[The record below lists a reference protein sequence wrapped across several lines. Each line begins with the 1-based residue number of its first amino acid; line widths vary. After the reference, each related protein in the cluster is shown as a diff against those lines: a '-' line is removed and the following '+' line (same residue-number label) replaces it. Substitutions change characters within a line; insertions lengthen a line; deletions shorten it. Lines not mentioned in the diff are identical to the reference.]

1 MRAYAAG
8 TSRRSKANDAARKSA
23 KLRSGA
29 EKLADRAASEVDRL
43 ATDSSLQGGGAGHL
57 VDDRDAQV
65 RLARDDHLRQVPSLE
80 AVPQRIAVLARPHL
94 DPARHVG
101 QRLWGEQAHHARHL
115 EEARGAEVAQVH
127 AQFEVVVQEH
137 AVVPGVLPEEEA
149 LGEGVGPGA
158 VGQPNEGEAPGD
170 ASVE

>member
-65 RLARDDHLRQVPSLE
+65 PLARDDHLRGAEPRSGTAAHRRPRAPASRPS
-80 AVPQRIAVLARPHL
+80 
-94 DPARHVG
+94 
-101 QRLWGEQAHHARHL
+101 
-115 EEARGAEVAQVH
+115 EARRAAS
-127 AQFEVVVQEH
+127 
-137 AVVPGVLPEEEA
+137 
-149 LGEGVGPGA
+149 LGRAGPSRA
-158 VGQPNEGEAPGD
+158 AP
-170 ASVE
+170 